1 MTDAM
6 ITTAKTTPA
15 LEDLAAQALD
25 LARRQGAS
33 AAEVNAG
40 LGAGLS
46 VTVRKGEVET
56 VEHHRDKS
64 LSITVFFGE
73 RSGSASTADFRTQAL
88 TEAVMAACAIARH
101 TAADPYN
108 GLADPAHLARDIPD
122 LDLHHPWPLSM
133 EEAIDLARRCE
144 DAAFATDPRIR
155 NSEGAS
161 ITTHDGTDVY
171 ATSDG
176 FLGTVRASRHGI
188 SCAVLGEDGN
198 GSMQRDYDYAAVRDP
213 RDLPAP
219 EEVGRSA
226 ARRTIRRLGA
236 RQIKTCQVPVLY
248 EAQVARSL
256 VSHLVSAISGPS
268 LYRRSSFLLDSVGS
282 ALFPAWV
289 HLYEEPH
296 RKKAMGSAP
305 FDGEGVETRYRDLVT
320 DGVLRRYCLD
330 SYAARKLGLVT
341 TANAGG
347 VHNLMVAPGQED
359 LTGLL
364 RQMGRGLFVTELI
377 GFGIN
382 GVTGDYSRGA
392 AGFWVE
398 GGEIVYPVEEITIAS
413 NLRDMYKGL
422 VAVGRDVDARHNVCT
437 GSWLLERMT
446 VAGG

>member
-1 MTDAM
+1 MDAM
-6 ITTAKTTPA
+6 TAKGKGTPS
-15 LEDLAAQALD
+15 LEDLAGQALD

-40 LGAGLS
+40 LGHGFS

-64 LSITVFFGE
+64 LSVTVFFGD
-73 RSGSASTADFRTQAL
+73 RSGSASTSDFRTQAL
-88 TEAVMAACAIARH
+88 SEAVVAACAIARH

-108 GLADPAHLARDIPD
+108 GLADPAHLAREIPD
-122 LDLHHPWPLSM
+122 LDLHHPWPLSV
-133 EEAIDLARRCE
+133 EEAIVLAKRCE
-144 DAAFATDPRIR
+144 DAAFAADPRIR

-161 ITTHDGTDVY
+161 VTTHDGVDVY
-171 ATSDG
+171 ATSHG
-176 FLGTVRASRHGI
+176 FLGTVRASRHGV
-188 SCAVLGEDGN
+188 SCAVLGEDGQ
-198 GSMQRDYDYAAVRDP
+198 GGMQRDYEYAAVRDP
-213 RDLPAP
+213 RDLPDV
-219 EEVGRSA
+219 EEVGRGA
-226 ARRTIRRLGA
+226 ARRTARRLGA
-236 RQIKTCQVPVLY
+236 RQIKTCQVPVLF
-248 EAQVARSL
+248 EAPVARSL

-268 LYRRSSFLLDSVGS
+268 LYRRSSFLVDSVGT
-282 ALFPAWV
+282 ALFPAWT

-330 SYAARKLGLVT
+330 SYSARKLGLVT
-341 TANAGG
+341 TGNAGG
-347 VHNLMVAPGQED
+347 VHNLIVASGTED
-359 LTGLL
+359 LAGLL

-382 GVTGDYSRGA
+382 HVTGDYSRGA

-398 GGEIVYPVEEITIAS
+398 DGQLAYPVEEITIAA

-422 VAVGRDVDARHNVCT
+422 VAVGRDVDTRRNICT